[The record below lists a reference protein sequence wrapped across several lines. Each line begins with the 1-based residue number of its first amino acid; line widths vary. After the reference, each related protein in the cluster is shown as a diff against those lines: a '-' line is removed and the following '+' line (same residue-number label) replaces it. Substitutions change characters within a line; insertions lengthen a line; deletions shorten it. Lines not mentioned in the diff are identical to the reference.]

1 MPNLSGSW
9 TLAKHDSLDAVLD
22 KLQVPADKRPP
33 GTITGLSMTITQN
46 GDNFTVKTVAQ
57 RGTRETTF
65 AVGTTFETELL
76 MGTITVKVTAAWDGD
91 CLVLTGE
98 KGAKLTRQ
106 IVGDQLVST
115 IDVGGTCAKFYFS
128 K

>member
-9 TLAKHDSLDAVLD
+9 TLSKHDSLDAVLD

-76 MGTITVKVTAAWDGD
+76 MGTITVKVCRPTIYHLGSA
-91 CLVLTGE
+91 LTIIS
-98 KGAKLTRQ
+98 Q
-106 IVGDQLVST
+106 ST
-115 IDVGGTCAKFYFS
+115 KKSIHQSIHHSTNL
-128 K
+128 